1 MSLKFLTLDDVK
13 TDSKSVLVRVDIN
26 SPMKPG
32 TEEIIDDSRIV
43 ATLDTLK
50 DLKNAKTVILSHQG
64 RPGEQDFTSMQ
75 PHARILQKYLG
86 APVKFVQD
94 IIGPAAMQEIRN
106 LRKGGVLLLDN
117 VRLLS
122 EEMMEGSAEQLAKT
136 HLVKRLSPLF
146 ELYVNDA
153 YPAAH
158 RSQTSMVAFPEVLPA
173 VAGRSMERELKA
185 LNKALYDPGRPNVLV
200 LGGAKVPD
208 KLKILNGILERKKV
222 DKVLLSGLMGIVFL
236 EASGV
241 ELSKGSRGNLK
252 DYESLKK
259 QARQLLD
266 KYGDTILLPKDVAI
280 SIHQKRTEVSVDKIP
295 KGASVMDIGENTI
308 NKYTSSIM
316 EAKTVLAN
324 GPAGVFENENF
335 ARGTKQ
341 ILRAMAQTKGFSVIG
356 GGHLAVLAKEE
367 KLEGSI
373 GYISTGGGATMAM
386 LAGEKLP
393 GVEALYK
400 AAKKSGAT

>member
-32 TEEIIDDSRIV
+32 TEEIMDDSRMV
-43 ATLDTLK
+43 AILDTLK
-50 DLKNAKTVILSHQG
+50 DLNNAKTVILSHQG

-75 PHARILQKYLG
+75 PHARVLQKYLG
-86 APVKFVQD
+86 SRIKFVQD
-94 IIGPAAMQEIRN
+94 IIGPAAIEGIRN
-106 LRKGGVLLLDN
+106 LKKGEVLLLDN

-122 EEMMEGSAEQLAKT
+122 EEAMEGSPEQLAKT
-136 HLVKRLSPLF
+136 HLVRRLSPLF

-158 RSQTSMVAFPEVLPA
+158 RLQTSMVAFPEVLPA

-185 LNKALYDPGRPNVLV
+185 LNKALYEPDRPNVLV

-241 ELSKGSRGNLK
+241 DLSKESRGNLK

-259 QARQLLD
+259 QAKQLLD

-280 SIHQKRTEVSVDKIP
+280 SANQKRSEVTVDRIP
-295 KGASVMDIGENTI
+295 QNASVMDIGENTI
-308 NKYTSSIM
+308 KKYTSLIM

-335 ARGTKQ
+335 SRGTKQ
-341 ILRAMAQTKGFSVIG
+341 ILRAIAQTKGFSVIG
-356 GGHLAVLAKEE
+356 GGHLAVLAKGE

-373 GYISTGGGATMAM
+373 GYVSTGGGATMAM

-400 AAKKSGAT
+400 AAKKSGAK